1 MENILFD
8 KPIITDLQKD
18 IDNGN
23 YELIYF
29 NDNFLSISIAGITIR
44 KIGDT
49 YMQCLPDGVDKVF
62 VMKWKS
68 TICKYFIK
76 DMKAKNHKL
85 YKIVKVGNMY
95 YLLRLI
101 DDTTEEFHNIT
112 ILDKKYALVTV
123 GVNGLQSTFM
133 KSYKMKDS
141 FNTIV
146 ESYEI
151 DTNYDTDG
159 NEESEELV
167 SRTLFEDNELSN

>member
-18 IDNGN
+18 IDKGN

-44 KIGDT
+44 KNGDT
-49 YMQCLPDGVDKVF
+49 YMQCLPDGVDKAF
-62 VMKWKS
+62 VKKWRS

-85 YKIVKVGNMY
+85 YKIVKVENMY

-101 DDTTEEFHNIT
+101 DDETEEFHNIT

-123 GVNGLQSTFM
+123 GADGLQSTFM

-151 DTNYDTDG
+151 DTNYNTDG
-159 NEESEELV
+159 NEENEELV